1 MRQNSAN
8 EKPRA
13 KGFYGTVEAIGNKIP
28 NPMIFF
34 VWFCVIIILASWIC
48 SSIGLS
54 AVNPATGETAEVY
67 NLLSREGIARMLT
80 SMVSNFQ
87 SLSVLGPVLTC
98 MFGVG
103 ICERSGL
110 FRIALQ
116 KIVESSN
123 GSDLKVIIVFCFV
136 SVMAD
141 AAGGVGYVIMPVL
154 GASIF
159 ATMGRNPLAG
169 ALCGYATVSG
179 AMCANLLLTS
189 MDVTN
194 YSFTAAAAQLIDP
207 NYSASPAINWYF
219 AAFSVVIL
227 TIASVVVTV
236 RFVEPRLAARQGAV
250 QTQRNMERL
259 TPAENRA
266 VRAALISI
274 LIYAVVLLAGML
286 PAEGILRD
294 PETGG
299 LFVAAAPLMKGL
311 PFLIALLFFIPGV
324 AFGLSCGTFKNG
336 TDVVNALGD
345 CMKDMG
351 SFVALCF
358 VMAQFLKY
366 FEWSNL
372 AIIVAINGAKLL
384 NSSGLPMLVIL
395 ILFIVLSGI
404 MNMFIGSASAK
415 YGLIASVFVPMFML
429 MGYDPALTQ
438 MCYRIGDAFT
448 NPITPAFAY
457 FAMLLSLCK
466 QHDKDFGFGTLM
478 ANMLPYTIGF
488 FLCFVAQM
496 CIWFIFQVPLGPGGG
511 ILY

>member
-1 MRQNSAN
+1 MSSNSGESRQH
-8 EKPRA
+8 P
-13 KGFYGTVEAIGNKIP
+13 KGFYGRIETIGNKIP

-34 VWFCVIIILASWIC
+34 VWFCIIIIVSSWLFSI
-48 SSIGLS
+48 IGLS
-54 AVNPATGETAEVY
+54 AVNPSTGEKAEVY
-67 NLLSREGIARMLT
+67 NLLSRSGIARMLT

-116 KIVESSN
+116 KIVEGSN
-123 GSDLKVIIVFCFV
+123 GSDLKVIVVFCFV
-136 SVMAD
+136 GVMAD

-159 ATMGRNPLAG
+159 AAMGRNPLAG

-194 YSFTAAAAQLIDP
+194 YSFTEAAARLINPD
-207 NYSASPAINWYF
+207 YTGSPAINWYF
-219 AAFSVVIL
+219 AAFSVVVL
-227 TIASVVVTV
+227 TAASVLVTIK
-236 RFVEPRLAARQGAV
+236 FVEPGLAARTNMVTVGKTMEILSPEENKGV
-250 QTQRNMERL
+250 RN
-259 TPAENRA
+259 
-266 VRAALISI
+266 ALISI
-274 LIYAVVLLAGML
+274 LVYALLILAGSIPL
-286 PAEGILRD
+286 DGILRD

-299 LFVAAAPLMKGL
+299 LFVAAAPLMKSL

-324 AFGLSCGTFKNG
+324 TFGFKSGSFKNS
-336 TDVVNALGD
+336 TDVVNAMGD

-358 VMAQFLKY
+358 VIAQFLKY

-372 AIIVAINGAKLL
+372 AIIVAIKGAELL
-384 NSSGLPMLVIL
+384 QNSGLPMLAIL
-395 ILFIVLSGI
+395 ILFILLCTI
-404 MNMFIGSASAK
+404 LNMFIGSASAK

-429 MGYDPALTQ
+429 MGYNPALTQ
-438 MCYRIGDAFT
+438 MCYRIGDAVT

-466 QHDKDFGFGTLM
+466 QYDKDFGFGTLM
-478 ANMLPYTIGF
+478 ASMLPYTVGF
-488 FLCFVAQM
+488 FICFVIQLV
-496 CIWFIFQVPLGPGGG
+496 IWFIFRIPLGPGAG
-511 ILY
+511 ILL

>member
-1 MRQNSAN
+1 MSNNFEEGKKRS
-8 EKPRA
+8 

-34 VWFCVIIILASWIC
+34 LWFCIVIIVASWLC
-48 SSIGLS
+48 SMIGLS
-54 AVNPATGETAEVY
+54 AVNPATGEKAEVY
-67 NLLSREGIARMLT
+67 NLLSRAGIAKMLT

-87 SLSVLGPVLTC
+87 TLSVLGPVLTC

-136 SVMAD
+136 GVMAD

-194 YSFTAAAAQLIDP
+194 YSFTEAAAKLVDP

-219 AAFSVVIL
+219 AAFSVLVL
-227 TIASVVVTV
+227 TVASVVVTIK
-236 RFVEPRLAARQGAV
+236 FVEPRLAARANYV
-250 QTQRNMERL
+250 AAERSMEKL
-259 TPAENRA
+259 SPEENRA
-266 VRAALISI
+266 VRSALISVAV
-274 LIYAVVLLAGML
+274 YAVILVLGAA
-286 PAEGILRD
+286 PSNGILRD
-294 PETGG
+294 VESGS
-299 LFVAAAPLMKGL
+299 LFAAAAPFMKSL

-324 AFGLSCGTFKNG
+324 TFGLKCGKFQNS
-336 TDVVNALGD
+336 TDVVNAMGD

-372 AIIVAINGAKLL
+372 AIILAIKGAELL
-384 NSSGLPMLVIL
+384 ESSGLPMVVIL
-395 ILFIVLSGI
+395 VLFVLLCAF

-429 MGYDPALTQ
+429 MGYNPALTQ
-438 MCYRIGDAFT
+438 MCYRIGDAVT

-466 QHDKDFGFGTLM
+466 QHDDNFGFGTLM
-478 ANMLPYTIGF
+478 ASMLPYSIGF
-488 FLCFVAQM
+488 FICFIVQL
-496 CIWFIFQVPLGPGGG
+496 IVWFVLRIPMGPGGG
-511 ILY
+511 ILL

>member
-1 MRQNSAN
+1 MFNSVSKKD
-8 EKPRA
+8 ESS
-13 KGFYGTVEAIGNKIP
+13 KGFYNAVEKIGNKIP

-34 VWFCVIIILASWIC
+34 LWFCILIIVT
-48 SSIGLS
+48 S
-54 AVNPATGETAEVY
+54 AVCSIAGVSAINPVTGEKAEVY

-110 FRIALQ
+110 FQITLQ
-116 KIVESSN
+116 KIVEGSN
-123 GSDLKVIIVFCFV
+123 GSDFKVIVVFCFV
-136 SVMAD
+136 GVMAD

-194 YSFTAAAAQLIDP
+194 YSFTEAAAQIIDP
-207 NYSASPAINWYF
+207 SYSASPAINWYF
-219 AAFSVVIL
+219 AAFSVLVL
-227 TIASVVVTV
+227 TVASVFVTIK
-236 RFVEPRLAARQGAV
+236 FVEPRLAKRKNVVGV
-250 QTQRNMERL
+250 EKKIDKL
-259 TPAENRA
+259 SELENKA
-266 VRAALISI
+266 VRNALISVLIYVLII
-274 LIYAVVLLAGML
+274 LIGVI
-286 PAEGILRD
+286 PENGILRD

-299 LFVAAAPLMKGL
+299 IFTAKSPLMKSL
-311 PFLIALLFFIPGV
+311 PFLIAMLFFIPGV
-324 AFGLSCGTFKNG
+324 TFGLKCGKFKNS
-336 TDVVNALGD
+336 TDIVNALGD

-358 VMAQFLKY
+358 VIAQFLKY

-372 AIIVAINGAKLL
+372 AVILAIKGAAVLQ
-384 NSSGLPMLVIL
+384 NSGLPMIVIL
-395 ILFIVLSGI
+395 ILFILLCTV
-404 MNMFIGSASAK
+404 MNLFIGSASAK
-415 YGLIASVFVPMFML
+415 YGLIASIFVPMFML
-429 MGYDPALTQ
+429 MGYNPALTQ
-438 MCYRIGDAFT
+438 MCYRIGDAVT

-466 QHDKDFGFGTLM
+466 QYDDDFGFGTLM
-478 ANMLPYTIGF
+478 ASMLPYTVGF
-488 FLCFVAQM
+488 FVCFVVQL
-496 CIWFIFQVPLGPGGG
+496 IVWFVFRIPLGPGAG

>member
-1 MRQNSAN
+1 MNENSGKCRQHSQ
-8 EKPRA
+8 
-13 KGFYGTVEAIGNKIP
+13 GIYGRIEAIGNKIP

-34 VWFCVIIILASWIC
+34 VWFCIIIVLASWFF
-48 SSIGLS
+48 SMIGLS
-54 AVNPATGETAEVY
+54 AVNPSTGEKAEVY
-67 NLLSREGIARMLT
+67 NLLSRAGIAKMLT

-123 GSDLKVIIVFCFV
+123 GSDLRVIIVFCFV
-136 SVMAD
+136 GVMAD

-159 ATMGRNPLAG
+159 ATMGRNPLSG

-194 YSFTAAAAQLIDP
+194 YSFTEAAARLVNP
-207 NYSASPAINWYF
+207 EYVGSPAINWYF
-219 AAFSVVIL
+219 AALSVIVLTTASVVI
-227 TIASVVVTV
+227 TIK
-236 RFVEPRLAARQGAV
+236 FVEPRLAVR
-250 QTQRNMERL
+250 RNAATTERKMDRL
-259 TPAENRA
+259 TPQENRG
-266 VRAALISI
+266 VKNALISI
-274 LIYAVVLLAGML
+274 FIYALLILAGSIPSNGL
-286 PAEGILRD
+286 LRD
-294 PETGG
+294 PESGG
-299 LFVAAAPLMKGL
+299 LFVAAAPLMKSL

-324 AFGLSCGTFKNG
+324 TFGFKSG
-336 TDVVNALGD
+336 VFKSSTDVVNAMGD
-345 CMKDMG
+345 CMTDMG

-358 VMAQFLKY
+358 VIAQFLKY

-372 AIIVAINGAKLL
+372 AIIVAIKGAELL
-384 NSSGLPMLVIL
+384 QNSGLPMLVIL
-395 ILFIVLSGI
+395 ILFILLCMI
-404 MNMFIGSASAK
+404 LNMFIGSASAK

-429 MGYDPALTQ
+429 MGYNPALTQ
-438 MCYRIGDAFT
+438 MCYRIGDAVT

-466 QHDKDFGFGTLM
+466 QYDKDFGFGTLM
-478 ANMLPYTIGF
+478 ASMLPYSVGF
-488 FLCFVAQM
+488 FLCFVLQLI
-496 CIWFIFQVPLGPGGG
+496 IWFLFRIPLGPGAG
-511 ILY
+511 ILL

>member
-1 MRQNSAN
+1 
-8 EKPRA
+8 
-13 KGFYGTVEAIGNKIP
+13 
-28 NPMIFF
+28 MIFF
-34 VWFCVIIILASWIC
+34 LWFCIIIVAASWIF
-48 SSIGLS
+48 SMMGVS
-54 AVNPATGETAEVY
+54 AVNPSTGEKAEVY
-67 NLLSREGIARMLT
+67 NLLSRAGIARMLT

-123 GSDLKVIIVFCFV
+123 GSDLKVIVVFCFV
-136 SVMAD
+136 GVMAD

-159 ATMGRNPLAG
+159 AAMGRNPLAG

-194 YSFTAAAAQLIDP
+194 YSFTEAAARLVAPD
-207 NYSASPAINWYF
+207 YVGSPAINWYF
-219 AAFSVVIL
+219 AAFSVVVL
-227 TIASVVVTV
+227 TVASVVVTIK
-236 RFVEPRLAARQGAV
+236 FVEPRLASRQNVTVAEKAMDRLSPEENKGV
-250 QTQRNMERL
+250 RN
-259 TPAENRA
+259 
-266 VRAALISI
+266 ALVSI
-274 LIYAVVLLAGML
+274 LIYALLILAGSI
-286 PAEGILRD
+286 PAGGILRD

-299 LFVAAAPLMKGL
+299 LFVAAAPLMKSL

-324 AFGLSCGTFKNG
+324 TFGFKSGSFKNS
-336 TDVVNALGD
+336 TDVVNAMGD

-351 SFVALCF
+351 AFVALCF
-358 VMAQFLKY
+358 VIAQFLKY

-372 AIIVAINGAKLL
+372 AIIVAIKGAELL
-384 NSSGLPMLVIL
+384 RNSGLPMLAIL
-395 ILFIVLSGI
+395 VLFILLCTVL
-404 MNMFIGSASAK
+404 NMFIGSASAK

-429 MGYDPALTQ
+429 MGYNPALTQ
-438 MCYRIGDAFT
+438 MCYRIGDAVT

-457 FAMLLSLCK
+457 FAMLLALCK
-466 QHDKDFGFGTLM
+466 QYDNEFGFGTLM
-478 ANMLPYTIGF
+478 ASMLPYTVGF
-488 FLCFVAQM
+488 FICFVIQLV
-496 CIWFIFQVPLGPGGG
+496 IWFVFRIPLGPGAG
-511 ILY
+511 ILL